1 MLQLPINGHHVFE
14 VSLYN
19 KDVRDM
25 VKENQHH
32 HFFDDQW
39 ADIHIRNV
47 TARDET
53 EAISMI
59 SKRFPAEE
67 GFVIQQVSESHF

>member
-19 KDVRDM
+19 KDVRAM

-39 ADIHIRNV
+39 ADVHVRNV

-53 EAISMI
+53 EAVSLIA
-59 SKRFPAEE
+59 KRFPAEE
-67 GFVIQQVSESHF
+67 GFVIQQVAESHL